1 MRAQIEVIPCKIC
14 GDKSSGIHY
23 GVITCEGCKGFFRRS
38 QQNNAMYSCSRQRNC
53 LIDRTNRNRCQ
64 HCRLQKCLTLG
75 MSRDAVKFGRM
86 SKKQRDS
93 LYAEVQKHQK
103 SQECAGSGGGG
114 STGLSL
120 SSDDGVCGGSGED
133 GEGGLSRS
141 YSSGGSSS
149 TLSDL
154 DDIAALPDLFDL
166 PLTPEEAS
174 EYCSLELLG
183 GGGGASTGHTPNS
196 SSSSSSSSLS
206 NQNSPQQTML
216 DGPDNNGIQLMHTH
230 SHTHPLLV
238 HTHAALL
245 DRLPDDCSLTDLEH
259 ITQSILK
266 SHLETCQYS
275 AEDMK
280 RFTWAQYSPEE
291 MRAFQNKSAEWM
303 WQQCA
308 HHITNAIQYVVEF
321 AKRIAGFMDL
331 CQNDQIILLKAGC
344 LEVLLIRMCRAF
356 NVNNNTIF
364 FDGKFAS
371 PQFFKALGCD
381 DLVSAVFDLGKGLCR
396 LQLSDEE
403 MALFSAAVLLSP
415 DRPWLTEGQKV
426 QKLQEKV
433 YLALQHSLH
442 MSGAS
447 DEKLDKM
454 VSKLPMMKSICN
466 LHIDK
471 LEFFRLVHPETAYS
485 FPPLYRE
492 VFGSEMSL
500 PDSTNS

>member
-1 MRAQIEVIPCKIC
+1 PAAQIEVIPCKIC

-64 HCRLQKCLTLG
+64 HCRLQKCLALG

-103 SQECAGSGGGG
+103 SQECAGAGGGG
-114 STGLSL
+114 STALSL
-120 SSDDGVCGGSGED
+120 PN
-133 GEGGLSRS
+133 
-141 YSSGGSSS
+141 
-149 TLSDL
+149 DL

-183 GGGGASTGHTPNS
+183 GGGASTGNTSNS
-196 SSSSSSSSLS
+196 SSASSSSSSLS
-206 NQNSPQQTML
+206 NQNSPQQTVL
-216 DGPDNNGIQLMHTH
+216 DGADGSGIQLLHTH
-230 SHTHPLLV
+230 STTHPLLV
-238 HTHAALL
+238 NAQKLL
-245 DRLPDDCSLTDLEH
+245 DNLPDDCSITDLEH
-259 ITQSILK
+259 ITQSIVK

-280 RFTWAQYSPEE
+280 RFTWGQYSTEE
-291 MRAFQNKSAEWM
+291 TRAYQNKSAEWM

-344 LEVLLIRMCRAF
+344 LEVLLIRMCRVF
-356 NVNNNTIF
+356 NVNNGTIF
-364 FDGKFAS
+364 FNGKFA
-371 PQFFKALGCD
+371 PAQFFKALGCD

-396 LQLSDEE
+396 LQLTDEE
-403 MALFSAAVLLSP
+403 MALFSATVLLSP
-415 DRPWLTEGQKV
+415 DRPWLKEGQKV

-442 MSGAS
+442 KSGS

-454 VSKLPMMKSICN
+454 VSKLPTMKSICN

-500 PDSTNS
+500 PDSTDS